1 MDGNGTRKVQ
11 GKIFC
16 EALLQTLGH
25 KSILTFVV
33 GKYMY

>member
-1 MDGNGTRKVQ
+1 MDGNGIGKIQ

-16 EALLQTLGH
+16 EALVQTIGH

>member
-1 MDGNGTRKVQ
+1 MDGNGTGKVQ

-16 EALLQTLGH
+16 EALVQTIGH

-33 GKYMY
+33 VKYVY